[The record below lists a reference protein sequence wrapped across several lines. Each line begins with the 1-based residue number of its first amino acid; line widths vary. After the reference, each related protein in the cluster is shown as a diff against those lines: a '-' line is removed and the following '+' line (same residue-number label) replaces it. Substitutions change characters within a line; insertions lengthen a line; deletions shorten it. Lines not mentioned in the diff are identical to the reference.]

1 MKIPYELIKV
11 AIYASIKAGNAILKI
26 YKTDF
31 SFEKKIDNSP
41 LTIADKKSH
50 IIIRDELLSTNLPI
64 LSEEGIEIPFDKR
77 KNWKRFWM
85 VDPLD
90 GTKEFIKRN
99 DEFTV
104 NIALIENNYP
114 IGGVIFLPVLDVLY
128 FAFDGIGSFKLKNVS
143 KNYFPNIEI
152 LELINKSKKLPLK
165 IKKETFTIIASR
177 SHLSDET
184 EDFIKKLKD
193 KHRKVELISRGSS
206 LKFCVIAEGTADI
219 YPRHAPTM
227 EWDTAA
233 GQAIVEIAGG
243 KVININQNRIK
254 YNKPNL
260 LNPWFIVKF

>member
-41 LTIADKKSH
+41 LTIADKESH

-64 LSEEGIEIPFDKR
+64 LSEEGIETPFDIR

-143 KNYFPNIEI
+143 KNFFPNIEI

-165 IKKETFTIIASR
+165 IKKESFTIIASR

-184 EDFIKKLKD
+184 KDFIKKLKD

-219 YPRHAPTM
+219 
-227 EWDTAA
+227 
-233 GQAIVEIAGG
+233 
-243 KVININQNRIK
+243 
-254 YNKPNL
+254 
-260 LNPWFIVKF
+260 

>member
-64 LSEEGIEIPFDKR
+64 LSEEGIETPFDIR

-143 KNYFPNIEI
+143 KNFFPNIEI

-165 IKKETFTIIASR
+165 IKKESFTIIASR

-184 EDFIKKLKD
+184 KDFIKKLKD

-219 YPRHAPTM
+219 
-227 EWDTAA
+227 
-233 GQAIVEIAGG
+233 
-243 KVININQNRIK
+243 
-254 YNKPNL
+254 
-260 LNPWFIVKF
+260 